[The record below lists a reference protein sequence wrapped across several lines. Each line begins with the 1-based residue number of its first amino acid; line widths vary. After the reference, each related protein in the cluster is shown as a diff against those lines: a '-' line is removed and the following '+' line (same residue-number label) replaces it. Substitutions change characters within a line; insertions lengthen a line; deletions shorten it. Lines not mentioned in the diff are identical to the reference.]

1 MNDGS
6 GVFFKLMAS
15 SSEYDANDFESLP
28 KLVGRLPEELFS
40 LFKGA
45 ADETL
50 LYILQTYRYINSRMK
65 YSITIRCKK
74 TVDEMFKKYTN
85 L

>member
-1 MNDGS
+1 MRLTVNDGS
-6 GVFFKLMAS
+6 CVFFKLMAS

-45 ADETL
+45 ADETYRCTYCKL
-50 LYILQTYRYINSRMK
+50 IAVYI
-65 YSITIRCKK
+65 
-74 TVDEMFKKYTN
+74 VG
-85 L
+85 